1 MRIRYTKTALVD
13 LRAVSTYLSHEADE
27 HIADTVFARLRSV
40 VSSLIDFPDQGRSG
54 RVVGTR
60 ELIIPRTSLIT
71 VYRVEKGEVQI
82 IALIH
87 SARRWPETF

>member
-13 LRAVSTYLSHEADE
+13 LRAVFVYLSREADE
-27 HIADTVFARLRSV
+27 HIAETVLARLRSI

-54 RVVGTR
+54 RVAGTR
-60 ELIIPRTSLIT
+60 ELIIPKTSLIA

-82 IALIH
+82 ISLIH
-87 SARRWPETF
+87 IARRWPETF